1 MDNIEDKE
9 IIYKPSRF
17 CIPKHVLTETKI
29 ITPVAGSAP
38 PEEEASLEVKETK
51 KAEEKEE

>member
-17 CIPKHVLTETKI
+17 CLPKHVLTETKI

-38 PEEEASLEVKETK
+38 PEEASLECKETK